1 VRAKRV
7 RALRRFEAMLASATG
22 AEPSKLSFRRIKRA
36 HLEARRLGFVPVS
49 HPVVEVAGEAVRL

>member
-7 RALRRFEAMLASATG
+7 RALRRFEAMLAEATG

-36 HLEARRLGFVPVS
+36 HGEARRLGFVPR
-49 HPVVEVAGEAVRL
+49 EARKEDVGPAERL